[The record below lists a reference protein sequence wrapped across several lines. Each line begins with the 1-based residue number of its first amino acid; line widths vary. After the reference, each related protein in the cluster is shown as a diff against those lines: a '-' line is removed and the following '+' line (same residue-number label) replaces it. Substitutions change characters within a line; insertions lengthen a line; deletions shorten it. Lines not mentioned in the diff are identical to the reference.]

1 MAASLTTLHLD
12 DTTFQKTISGTTLP
26 VLVDFWAAWC
36 PPCRLLGPTI
46 DQLGVEQQGK
56 AVIAK
61 LDVDAAGETAEE
73 FGVQSIPTIIIFK
86 NGQEVDRMVGVQPK
100 QEIERRLAQAAR

>member
-1 MAASLTTLHLD
+1 MAASPTTLHLD
-12 DTTFQKTISGTTLP
+12 DTTFQKTISGATVP

-46 DQLGVEQQGK
+46 DQLAGEQQGK

-86 NGQEVDRMVGVQPK
+86 NGKEVDRMVGVQPK